1 MSLSDSLSDSPKSDE
16 PRGVVRDV
24 DRIFLPY
31 QFPQQV
37 IVLFAANSPN
47 RFSVLKMQIQFLAR
61 AAALWPRRLSCAV
74 ASGGSFE
81 VFFDGGSRGNPGISG
96 AGALID
102 HVGGDGQRTRR
113 YETFHYLDCQSTNN
127 VAEYVGLL
135 LGLRAAVDEI
145 PQLASAAALQPD
157 LAVRGDSMLAVRQIN
172 GSWAVQAA
180 HLRGLRDESRR
191 LLRAWRVHELTGKR
205 CTLSHVRREANA
217 AADALAN
224 AAMDAR
230 ASGER
235 YYDEDGTLLRE
246 VATASGGA
254 DAVLLRC
261 AAVAAFAADAAAGA
275 RSGGAAR
282 ADALAAGVLLEDE
295 VVMY

>member
-1 MSLSDSLSDSPKSDE
+1 MN
-16 PRGVVRDV
+16 RIVRRAV
-24 DRIFLPY
+24 
-31 QFPQQV
+31 
-37 IVLFAANSPN
+37 
-47 RFSVLKMQIQFLAR
+47 AR
-61 AAALWPRRLSCAV
+61 WPRQRRCASS
-74 ASGGSFE
+74 AGANGGSFE

-102 HVGGDGQRTRR
+102 HVGVDGRRTRR
-113 YETFHYLDCQSTNN
+113 YETFHYLDEHSTNN

-145 PQLASAAALQPD
+145 PRLASAAALHPN
-157 LAVRGDSMLAVRQIN
+157 LAVHGDSMLAVRQIN
-172 GSWAVQAA
+172 GSWALKAA
-180 HLRGLRDESRR
+180 NLRGLRDESRR

-217 AADALAN
+217 AADTLAN

-235 YYDEDGTLLRE
+235 YYDEDGTLLHE

-254 DAVLLRC
+254 AAVLQHC
-261 AAVAAFAADAAAGA
+261 AAVAACAADATAGA
-275 RSGGAAR
+275 RSGR
-282 ADALAAGVLLEDE
+282 DALANAPAAGALLEDE
-295 VVMY
+295 VIMY